1 MQKLSVFMTPHFLIY
16 VGGGVLC
23 AVIDIG
29 LMQILVANMIDPV
42 IAASAGFIMG
52 LLVNYVFHA
61 KVTFKN
67 ATTPVTFFR
76 FMCLVALNY
85 LITIVLV
92 ALAAQWLSYPLV
104 GKLLSLPIVAIN
116 GFFLGKH
123 WVFKE

>member
-1 MQKLSVFMTPHFLIY
+1 MQKQSVFMTPQFLVY
-16 VGGGVLC
+16 VSGGVLC

-29 LMQILVANMIDPV
+29 LMQILVSNMVDPV
-42 IAASAGFIMG
+42 VAASAGFIVG
-52 LLVNYVFHA
+52 LFVNYVFHA

-67 ATTPVTFFR
+67 VTTPATFFR
-76 FMCLVALNY
+76 FMCLVVLNY

-92 ALAAQWLSYPLV
+92 ALAARWLTYPLI
-104 GKLLSLPIVAIN
+104 GKLCSLPIVALN